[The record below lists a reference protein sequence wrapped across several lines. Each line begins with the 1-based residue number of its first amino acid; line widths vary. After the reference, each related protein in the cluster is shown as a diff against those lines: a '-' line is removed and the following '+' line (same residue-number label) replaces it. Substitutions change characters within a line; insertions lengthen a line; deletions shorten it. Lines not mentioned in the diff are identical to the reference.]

1 MNKIK
6 LIFIILIIF
15 KTNLIAEI
23 MAGLIFSGVDTL
35 HTKLYEGYHEGYFD
49 FVLGRPCTSE
59 VDYNS
64 SEFNDHIVFTWDISP
79 PVYVL
84 AITPSYGLFKDFG
97 KINLDS
103 IKEAPPDSELVDRNG
118 AGIYRV
124 FNVTPDSLNSLIG
137 TAYIIKTR
145 EDPRDDCPF
154 YVKLKI
160 LNFNVIDSINHEVEM
175 AFLWAYQ
182 ATGGKD
188 LETTGLDT
196 FNIPTAIV
204 SDIKKSA
211 LQSNKRRIKTVFK
224 VYGNRINIPEHLVGK
239 VRFAE
244 VYDLRGRLLGIVSV
258 ANEKIFSIKNIVGVK
273 EVCIIK
279 LK

>member
-6 LIFIILIIF
+6 IIF
-15 KTNLIAEI
+15 LFLIVININLMSEKT
-23 MAGLIFSGVDTL
+23 AGIIFNGVDTVS
-35 HTKLYEGYHEGYFD
+35 TRPYEGYFD
-49 FVLGRPCTSE
+49 FVLQRPCTSE
-59 VDYNS
+59 ADYNS
-64 SEFNDHIVFTWDISP
+64 SEFQEHFQFAWDIPST
-79 PVYVL
+79 YAL
-84 AITPSYGLFKDFG
+84 ALLWVNFPCFKDFG

-103 IKEAPPDSELVDRNG
+103 IKEAPPDSELVDDNG
-118 AGIYRV
+118 GGLYRV
-124 FNVTPDSLNSLIG
+124 FDVTPDSLNSLIG

-145 EDPRDDCPF
+145 DDPRYDYPY

-175 AFLWAYQ
+175 VFLWACQ
-182 ATGGKD
+182 MQGIKD

-204 SDIKKSA
+204 SDLKKTD
-211 LQSNKRRIKTVFK
+211 LKSNKRKIKTVFK

-244 VYDLRGRLLGIVSV
+244 IYDLRGRLLGRVEVGKCERVVDVRGVVGAGAV
-258 ANEKIFSIKNIVGVK
+258 AVVRWG
-273 EVCIIK
+273 
-279 LK
+279 L

>member
-1 MNKIK
+1 MKKIK
-6 LIFIILIIF
+6 IVYLFLLTFYICVLADI
-15 KTNLIAEI
+15 K
-23 MAGLIFSGVDTL
+23 AGLIFSGVDTL
-35 HTKLYEGYHEGYFD
+35 NSRYWRSYFD
-49 FVLGRPCTSE
+49 FVQGRTCTSE
-59 VDYNS
+59 VDFES
-64 SEFNDHIVFTWDISP
+64 NDFQEHLHFQPDIP
-79 PVYVL
+79 EYELV
-84 AITPSYGLFKDFG
+84 ITPPNGLFKDFG

-103 IKEAPPDSELVDRNG
+103 IKEAPPDSELVDDNG
-118 AGIYRV
+118 GGVYRV
-124 FNVTPDSLNSLIG
+124 FEVTPDSLNSLIG

-244 VYDLRGRLLGIVSV
+244 VYDLRGRMLGRVVVGKAERVVDVKGVVGAGAV
-258 ANEKIFSIKNIVGVK
+258 AVVRWGI
-273 EVCIIK
+273 
-279 LK
+279 